1 MTVSFPRGVTYLKVK
16 FHQVKPFSYN
26 VPTELLRVFPIC
38 EVLVVRVY
46 DDFEVILQGS
56 VASAQCIMA

>member
-46 DDFEVILQGS
+46 DDFE
-56 VASAQCIMA
+56 